1 LIPVSDQVWSKN
13 PNANC
18 MLIIFSTKLASNV
31 ASELN
36 QSSRCY
42 TSENKLPQG
51 INIPE
56 RCELFI
62 LCAEDVENFIGKSIL
77 LGLRKS
83 LCIDRESK
91 FEGY

>member
-1 LIPVSDQVWSKN
+1 LIPVSEQVLSKDPEMN
-13 PNANC
+13 S
-18 MLIIFSTKLASNV
+18 MLIIFSTKLAYNV

-56 RCELFI
+56 RCELVI
-62 LCAEDVENFIGKSIL
+62 LCEEDVENFIGKSIL